1 MPAHSIHV
9 SIGFIFSIHMSFT
22 KNRNWIACVNSAEV
36 LLLAKEKMQ
45 GIKIAC
51 FHSCLPFSECSQWCG
66 SKDSTVSALTLTP
79 THKLKFWLFWI
90 WRGRDFSP
98 QIIWWRKSLTVSW
111 VLITYG
117 IKLTTKISL
126 HNILFFYLL
135 FLRQILTHCV
145 ALGSLS
151 PCLLFLNTGIT
162 GRNHHKCWTGNSQ
175 LKGLL
180 GERALTSPK

>member
-9 SIGFIFSIHMSFT
+9 SIRFIFSIHMSFT

-45 GIKIAC
+45 GIKITC
-51 FHSCLPFSECSQWCG
+51 FYSCLPFSECSQWCG
-66 SKDSTVSALTLTP
+66 SKDSTISAPTLTP

-111 VLITYG
+111 VLIPYG

-126 HNILFFYLL
+126 HNILFFL
-135 FLRQILTHCV
+135 FAVFETDSHSLCSLRVII
-145 ALGSLS
+145 
-151 PCLLFLNTGIT
+151 PMPPF
-162 GRNHHKCWTGNSQ
+162 
-175 LKGLL
+175 
-180 GERALTSPK
+180 PKYWDYRQEAPEMVNW